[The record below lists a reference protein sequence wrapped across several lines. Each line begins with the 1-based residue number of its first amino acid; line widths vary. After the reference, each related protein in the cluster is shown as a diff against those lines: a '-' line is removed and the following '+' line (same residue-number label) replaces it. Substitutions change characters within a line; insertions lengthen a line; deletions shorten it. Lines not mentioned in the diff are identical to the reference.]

1 MYHKGNVVKRDLKM
15 ATEWYEKSANQGYA
29 EGEFKLSLMYL
40 KGYGVEQNSQK
51 FIELLSKSSGK
62 GFLFSKIILAIIFEE
77 GSIVEKNHEKAVSLI
92 DEVLAEKFDLMK
104 FFEML
109 KNVKKLTDD
118 KNAKVRIDSE
128 QILKEI
134 DSLNINVFNLF
145 NEF

>member
-62 GFLFSKIILAIIFEE
+62 GFLFSKIILLTLRSKELKLHK
-77 GSIVEKNHEKAVSLI
+77 SILC
-92 DEVLAEKFDLMK
+92 
-104 FFEML
+104 
-109 KNVKKLTDD
+109 KKITQ
-118 KNAKVRIDSE
+118 NSI
-128 QILKEI
+128 QIT
-134 DSLNINVFNLF
+134 
-145 NEF
+145 